1 MKTTLP
7 LLKTIG
13 ALMLLFSANTAVAQQ
28 LRVGVLGGLPAGDA
42 SDAASFNVGADASL
56 YFLNIKEKVDIGV
69 SAGYSRYFGKSE
81 TVNGIKFDYDD
92 FAYIPVSASGRGAIG
107 NSLVYVADV
116 GYAIGLNDVDGGL
129 FYQAKFGWTNT
140 TLDAYLF
147 YNGISADK
155 VNMSLLGLGISFKV
169 L

>member
-1 MKTTLP
+1 
-7 LLKTIG
+7 
-13 ALMLLFSANTAVAQQ
+13 MLLFSAPTAISQQ

-42 SDAASFNVGADASL
+42 SDFSSFNVGADASL
-56 YFLNIKEKVDIGV
+56 YFLNIKGKVDIGV

-92 FAYIPVSASGRGAIG
+92 FAYLPVSASGRGLIG
-107 NSLVYVADV
+107 SSLVYVADV

-140 TLDAYLF
+140 NIDAYLF

-155 VNMSLLGLGISFKV
+155 TNTNLLGLGVSFKV